1 MGENKI
7 YIGTWPKYVGVSS
20 IEARKIL
27 EDARRQLC
35 DWRKNEYIPDML
47 NKKLNLK
54 EKETNET
61 D

>member
-7 YIGTWPKYVGVSS
+7 HIGTWPKEIGVTS
-20 IEARKIL
+20 IEAAKIL
-27 EDARRQLC
+27 EDAGRQLG